1 VLLPPYP
8 VLHVIPLDLCTHL
21 EVPVPHLEL
30 GDAPMSR
37 KKVDLVLVVLV
48 VPIVAHHLSPLFSWR
63 PLELHP
69 HLHHQDQLALLQ
81 SH

>member
-1 VLLPPYP
+1 VVLLPIYP
-8 VLHVIPLDLCTHL
+8 FLHVLVLDSCLLL
-21 EVPVPHLEL
+21 EVLVPHLEL

-37 KKVDLVLVVLV
+37 KMVDLDLV
-48 VPIVAHHLSPLFSWR
+48 VPVAAHHLLPQFALR

-69 HLHHQDQLALLQ
+69 HLHHQDQLDLLE